1 MLAPREIPEDAKK
14 IKISSDGQWIKLE
27 WPVGEEVKNEIRRLD
42 DKNKI
47 ITLDYQIH
55 IYFPSFDHFYVQTYN
70 SENGFTLAKII
81 ELICETGYN
90 AMKNWFIISPD
101 SFDAEN
107 AEEAGISV
115 GEYSLSMFHM
125 QKNNIYVNVD
135 H

>member
-1 MLAPREIPEDAKK
+1 MLAPRVIPEDAKK
-14 IKISSDGQWIKLE
+14 IKLSLDGQWINLK

-55 IYFPSFDHFYVQTYN
+55 IYFPSFDQFYVQTYN

-107 AEEAGISV
+107 VEEAGISV

-125 QKNNIYVNVD
+125 KKNNIYVNVD